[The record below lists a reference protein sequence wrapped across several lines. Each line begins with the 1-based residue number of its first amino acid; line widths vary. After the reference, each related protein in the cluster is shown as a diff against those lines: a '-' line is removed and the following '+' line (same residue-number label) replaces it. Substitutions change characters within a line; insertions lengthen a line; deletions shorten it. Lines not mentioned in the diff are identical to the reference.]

1 MESKTPVLI
10 KGNKHVDKRG
20 VLIYN
25 NDFDLTDVKRYFTI
39 EPSTLRAWH
48 GHKNER
54 NWISVVRGAVK
65 ILLVKPDNWENPSH
79 NLPPSEYILKEED
92 GVVLFIPGGYISG
105 IKSLTKDAKLG
116 VFSDF
121 TLEQSQKDDYRYD
134 RDRWYFETFM

>member
-54 NWISVVRGAVK
+54 NWISVVRGTAL

-79 NLPPSEYILKEED
+79 SLPVSEYILKEED
-92 GVVLFIPGGYISG
+92 GDVLFIPGGYISG
-105 IKSLTKDAKLG
+105 IKSITKDTKLG

-121 TLEQSQKDDYRYD
+121 TLEESKKDDYRYEK
-134 RDRWYFETFM
+134 DRWYFESFM